1 MVQVEW
7 WRRSGGQVVSQEQ
20 KQGKA
25 TVGKN
30 FRSSLNTGVYR
41 GVKLF
46 FSLNRFCILACLI
59 LTKIARDITLF
70 TITSR
75 WFLNSLCTAVNYTS
89 YHTSVSMKTFNT
101 LKLTFGVSLSLDN
114 RVLSVLSIPM

>member
-1 MVQVEW
+1 MLQKGFGKIWMVWVEW

-46 FSLNRFCILACLI
+46 FFSLNRFCILACFI
-59 LTKIARDITLF
+59 LTK
-70 TITSR
+70 SQ
-75 WFLNSLCTAVNYTS
+75 
-89 YHTSVSMKTFNT
+89 
-101 LKLTFGVSLSLDN
+101 G
-114 RVLSVLSIPM
+114 